1 MNIEELQ
8 NLAIL
13 SKLEIKKEEEKELLE
28 EMEQIISF
36 ANKISSV
43 EVEKEQLEEFNNLQN
58 VFRKDEVL
66 SSYPQEEILKNTK
79 TAEDGFFHLKNKQ
92 EVGGEEFDF

>member
-13 SKLEIKKEEEKELLE
+13 SKLEIKKEQEKELLE
-28 EMEQIISF
+28 DMQQIISF

-43 EVEKEQLEEFNNLQN
+43 KVQEEELKEFNNLQN

-66 SSYPQEEILKNTK
+66 NSYPQEEILKNTK
-79 TAEDGFFHLKNKQ
+79 TAEDGFFYLKNKQ